1 MSGAARLGLARSRFV
16 RCHSAC
22 ARLAYIDLAHTHTH
36 MFVFVYSVM
45 SYVVLSICVIWLYI
59 FVLFVLFLFMC
70 DRLNTDCIYGFS
82 VCRVV
87 VVCCVMHF
95 VCFPM
100 YELMFCCLLCSLSS
114 L

>member
-1 MSGAARLGLARSRFV
+1 
-16 RCHSAC
+16 
-22 ARLAYIDLAHTHTH
+22 

-87 VVCCVMHF
+87 VVSYVMHF